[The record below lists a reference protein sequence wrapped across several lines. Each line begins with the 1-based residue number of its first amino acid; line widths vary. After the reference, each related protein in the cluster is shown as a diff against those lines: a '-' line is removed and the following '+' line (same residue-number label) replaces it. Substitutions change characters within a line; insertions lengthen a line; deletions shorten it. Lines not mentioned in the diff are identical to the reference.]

1 MRYAKTSTFD
11 PKSTSKRMKLKLS
24 VIVFMLMF
32 SAAMAQQNPLLEKEW
47 KTPFGTPPFEKIK
60 SEHFLPAIK
69 DGMRLHDAEIAAI
82 SDNKQPAT
90 FANTIEALEKSGML
104 LYRANTILSNLT
116 SANTSTELQEIDK
129 QTSPMISEH
138 NDNIYMMEKLFRR
151 VKNVYDNRSKL
162 KLSQEQNK
170 LLEESYKRFVRNGA
184 LLPEDKKA
192 RLRDINSRLT
202 SLGIDFGNNVL
213 NATNDYS
220 MTIDKQQDLAGLPQ
234 PLIIS
239 SAAKA
244 KEKGLDGKWSF
255 SLNKTVVLPFIQ
267 YADNRMLRGQLYE
280 YYLNRCNG
288 GKFDN
293 NPIIDE
299 MASLRA
305 EKGKIMGFQNYAAYV
320 LDDNMAKT
328 PDNVYKLLNQLW
340 TPALAMAKREQS
352 DMQEMIK
359 KDGGNFEVQPWDW
372 WYYSEKVRTAKFNIS
387 EEEMKPYFQVDKV
400 REGIFYAANRLYGL
414 NFKKRPDVPVYQKDV
429 DAFEVTDAA
438 GKLMGLI
445 YLDYYTRP
453 EKRSG
458 AWMTNYRDQKVENGK
473 DVRPIISVCLNC
485 PAPAEG
491 EPALLNWDEVTTFFH
506 EFGHGLHGLLTKCT
520 YASLSGTA
528 VPRDFVELPSQFME
542 NWAGEP
548 ELLKIYAKH
557 YKTGEVIP
565 DALIKKMQASDKFN
579 QGFATTEY
587 LSAALLDMDYH
598 TLAFPASIHAQEF
611 EKAEMDKIGLINA
624 IPPRYHSTY
633 FQHIFSGDEYSAGYY
648 AYIWAEV
655 LDADAFSYFKKN
667 GIFDKSTAD
676 SFRKNILERGGT
688 DDAMKL
694 YRKFTNGKEPS
705 VEPLL
710 ERRGLK

>member
-1 MRYAKTSTFD
+1 
-11 PKSTSKRMKLKLS
+11 MKLNLS
-24 VIVFMLMF
+24 VIAFMLTF
-32 SAAMAQQNPLLEKEW
+32 TAAVAQQNPLLEKDW
-47 KTPFGTPPFEKIK
+47 KTPFEAPPFKRIK
-60 SEHFLPAIK
+60 SEHFIPAIK
-69 DGMRLHDAEIAAI
+69 EGIILHDAEIDAI
-82 SDNKQPAT
+82 AGNKQPAT
-90 FANTIEALEKSGML
+90 FPNTIEALEKSGYIL
-104 LYRANTILSNLT
+104 NRANQILSNLT
-116 SANTSTELQEIDK
+116 SANTSPELQVIDK
-129 QTSPMISEH
+129 DVSPMLSEH
-138 NDNIYMMEKLFRR
+138 YDNIYMMDKLFRR
-151 VKNVYDNRSKL
+151 VKMVYDSRSKL
-162 KLSQEQNK
+162 KLNQEQNK
-170 LLEESYKRFVRNGA
+170 LLEETYKHFVRNGA

-192 RLRDINSRLT
+192 RLREINSRLT
-202 SLGIDFGNNVL
+202 TLGIDFGNNVL

-220 MTIDKQQDLAGLPQ
+220 MTIDNQKDLAGLPQ
-234 PLIIS
+234 AFIT
-239 SAAKA
+239 SAASNAKA
-244 KEKGLDGKWSF
+244 KGLDGKWSF
-255 SLNKTVVLPFIQ
+255 GLNKTVVLPFIQ
-267 YADNRMLRGQLYE
+267 YADNRMLRQQLYE

-299 MASLRA
+299 MAALRA

-320 LDDNMAKT
+320 LDDNMAKI

-340 TPALAMAKREQS
+340 TPALAMAKREET

-359 KDGGNFEVQPWDW
+359 KEGGSFEVQPWDW
-372 WYYSEKVRTAKFNIS
+372 WYYSEKVRTAKYNIS
-387 EEEMKPYFQVDKV
+387 EEEMKPYFQVEKV

-414 NFKKRPDVPVYQKDV
+414 NFKKRTDVPVYQKDV
-429 DAFEVTDAA
+429 DAFEVTDAT

-458 AWMTNYRDQKVENGK
+458 AWMTNYRDQKIVNGI

-485 PAPAEG
+485 PVPAAG

-542 NWAGEP
+542 NWAGET
-548 ELLKIYAKH
+548 EMLKIYAKH

-565 DALIKKMQASDKFN
+565 DDLIKKMQASDKFN

-587 LSAALLDMDYH
+587 LAAALLDMDYH
-598 TLAFPASIHAQEF
+598 TLTFPANIHAQEF
-611 EKAEMDKIGLINA
+611 EKTEMNKIGLINA
-624 IPPRYHSTY
+624 IPPRYHSSY

-667 GIFDKSTAD
+667 GIFDKATAD

-694 YRKFTNGKEPS
+694 YRQFTNGKEPS

>member
-1 MRYAKTSTFD
+1 
-11 PKSTSKRMKLKLS
+11 MKHKLS
-24 VIVFMLMF
+24 LIAFMLMF
-32 SAAMAQQNPLLEKEW
+32 TAAMAQQNPLLIKDW
-47 KTPFGTPPFEKIK
+47 TTPFGAPPFEKIK
-60 SEHFLPAIK
+60 SENYLPAIK
-69 DGMRLHDAEIAAI
+69 EGMRLHTIEIAAI
-82 SDNKQPAT
+82 ADSKQPAT

-104 LYRANTILSNLT
+104 LSRASRILGNLT
-116 SANTSTELQEIDK
+116 SANTSPELQEVEK
-129 QTSPMISEH
+129 QTSPMLSEH
-138 NDNIYMMEKLFRR
+138 YDNIFMMDKLFQR
-151 VKNVYDNRSKL
+151 VKSVYDKRSGL
-162 KLSQEQNK
+162 KLNQEQNK
-170 LLEESYKRFVRNGA
+170 LLEETYKHFVRNGA

-202 SLGIDFGNNVL
+202 TLGIDFGNNIL
-213 NATNDYS
+213 TATNDYM
-220 MTIDKQQDLAGLPQ
+220 MTLDNQKDLSGLP
-234 PLIIS
+234 LGMIT
-239 SAAKA
+239 AAAAIA
-244 KEKGLDGKWSF
+244 KEKGMEGKWCF
-255 SLNKTVVLPFIQ
+255 GLNKTVVLPFIQ
-267 YADNRMLRGQLYE
+267 YADNRVLRRQLYE

-288 GKFDN
+288 GKYDN
-293 NPIIDE
+293 NPIIEE
-299 MASLRA
+299 MAALRA
-305 EKGKIMGFQNYAAYV
+305 EKGKIMGFADYASYV

-328 PDNVYKLLNQLW
+328 PDNVYKLLNQVW
-340 TPALAMAKREQS
+340 TPALAMAKREQA
-352 DMQEMIK
+352 DMQDMIAK
-359 KDGGNFEVQPWDW
+359 EGNNFKVQPWDW

-414 NFKKRPDVPVYQKDV
+414 NFKKRTDVPVYQKDV
-429 DAFEVTDAA
+429 DAFEVTDAK

-445 YLDYYTRP
+445 YLDYFTRP

-458 AWMTNYRDQKVENGK
+458 AWMTNYRDQEVVDGK
-473 DVRPIISVCLNC
+473 DTRPIISVCLNC
-485 PAPAEG
+485 PIPSAG

-548 ELLKIYAKH
+548 ELLRIYAKH

-565 DALIKKMQASDKFN
+565 DALIKKMQASNKFN

-587 LSAALLDMDYH
+587 LAAALLDMDYH
-598 TLAFPASIHAQEF
+598 TLSFPATIHAQEF
-611 EKAEMDKIGLINA
+611 EKTEMDKIGLIEA

-633 FQHIFSGDEYSAGYY
+633 FQHIFAGDEYSAGYY

-655 LDADAFSYFKKN
+655 LDADAFSYFTKN
-667 GIFDKSTAD
+667 GIFDKATAD

>member
-1 MRYAKTSTFD
+1 
-11 PKSTSKRMKLKLS
+11 MKLKLS
-24 VIVFMLMF
+24 VIAFMIMF
-32 SAAMAQQNPLLEKEW
+32 TAAMAQQNPLLEKDW
-47 KTPFGTPPFEKIK
+47 KTPFGAPPFEKIK
-60 SEHFLPAIK
+60 PEHFVPAIK
-69 DGMRLHDAEIAAI
+69 EGMRLHNAEISAI
-82 SDNKQPAT
+82 AENKQPAN
-90 FANTIEALEKSGML
+90 FANTIESLEKSG
-104 LYRANTILSNLT
+104 AILNQASRVLANLT
-116 SANTSTELQEIDK
+116 SANTSPELQEIDK
-129 QTSPMISEH
+129 QTSPMLSEH
-138 NDNIYMMEKLFRR
+138 NDNIFMMDKLFQR
-151 VKNVYDNRSKL
+151 VKAVYDNRAKL
-162 KLSQEQNK
+162 TLNQEQK
-170 LLEESYKRFVRNGA
+170 RLLEETYKQFVRHGA

-192 RLRDINSRLT
+192 RLREINSRLT
-202 SLGIDFGNNVL
+202 SLGIEFGNNVL
-213 NATNDYS
+213 SATNDYS
-220 MTIDKQQDLAGLPQ
+220 MTLDNPKDLSGLPL
-234 PLIIS
+234 PLIAS
-239 SAAKA
+239 AAAKA
-244 KEKGLDGKWSF
+244 KEKGEDGKWSF

-267 YADNRMLRGQLYE
+267 YADNRMLRRQLYE

-293 NPIIDE
+293 NQVIDE
-299 MASLRA
+299 MVALRA
-305 EKGKIMGFQNYAAYV
+305 EKGKIMGFQSYAAYV

-328 PDNVYKLLNQLW
+328 PDNVFKLLNQLW
-340 TPALAMAKREQS
+340 TPALAMAKKEQA

-359 KDGGNFEVQPWDW
+359 KDGGSFEVQPWDW
-372 WYYSEKVRTAKFNIS
+372 WYYSEKVRTAKYDIS

-414 NFKKRPDVPVYQKDV
+414 NFKKRTDVPVYQKDV
-429 DAFEVTDAA
+429 DAFEVTDAT
-438 GKLMGLI
+438 GKLLGLI
-445 YLDYYTRP
+445 YLDYFTRP

-473 DVRPIISVCLNC
+473 DIRPIISVCLNC
-485 PAPAEG
+485 PVPAAG
-491 EPALLNWDEVTTFFH
+491 EPALLNWDETTTFFH
-506 EFGHGLHGLLTKCT
+506 EFGHGLHGLLSKCT

-528 VPRDFVELPSQFME
+528 VSRDFVELPSQFME

-548 ELLKIYAKH
+548 EMLKIYAKH

-565 DALIKKMQASDKFN
+565 EALIKKMQASDKFN

-598 TLAFPASIHAQEF
+598 TLTFPAVINAQEF
-611 EKAEMDKIGLINA
+611 EKTEMDKLGLINA

-633 FQHIFSGDEYSAGYY
+633 FQHIFSDDEYAAGYY

-667 GIFDKSTAD
+667 GIFDKATAD

-688 DDAMKL
+688 DEAMKL
-694 YRKFTNGKEPS
+694 YRKFTNGKEPG